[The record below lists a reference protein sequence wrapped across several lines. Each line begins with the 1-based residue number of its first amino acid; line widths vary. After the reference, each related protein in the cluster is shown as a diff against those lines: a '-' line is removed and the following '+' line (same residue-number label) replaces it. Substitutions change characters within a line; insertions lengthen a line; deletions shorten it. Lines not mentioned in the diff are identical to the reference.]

1 MAKRWTEEE
10 DALLLKLRSEGFTAK
25 EMTHYVKGRTFL
37 AIQARVSLIA
47 PDNKN
52 RPWTQEEVT
61 LALRLQAEGKPNK
74 YIARA
79 VDRTPRAVA
88 AYLSRYWDSISS
100 HTSVQKDV

>member
-10 DALLLKLRSEGFTAK
+10 DALLLKLRSEGFTAR
-25 EMTHYVKGRTFL
+25 EMTLYIKDRTFL
-37 AIQARVSLIA
+37 AIQARVSAIS
-47 PDNKN
+47 PDSKN
-52 RPWTQEEVT
+52 RAWTEEEIT
-61 LALRLQAEGKPNK
+61 LALKLQAEGKPNK

-100 HTSVQKDV
+100 QTSLQKDF